1 MFAILECFQSETGLI
16 LKGFKTRINC
26 KKQQRENVGVTEDRG
41 DSRRIAVELER
52 FVGKEFK
59 IEREGNH
66 CVFEAQEQEKGKE
79 QRKLKRKDDK
89 IGGRE
94 RGNEIRVK
102 SEIYEMSRENK
113 ANSERK

>member
-1 MFAILECFQSETGLI
+1 MI

-79 QRKLKRKDDK
+79 QRKLKKKDDK

-94 RGNEIRVK
+94 RGNEIREK